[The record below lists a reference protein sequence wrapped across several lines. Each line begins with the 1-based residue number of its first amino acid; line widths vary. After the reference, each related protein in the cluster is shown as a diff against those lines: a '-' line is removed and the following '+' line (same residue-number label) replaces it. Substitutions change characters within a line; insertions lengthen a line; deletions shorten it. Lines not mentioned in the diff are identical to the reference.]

1 MKTIICL
8 ISTILVSTVAIAHE
22 NPDSKGQ
29 CFIVDGKN
37 ITKPCVVSSGG
48 GAGGMYTAL
57 KIGKQNF
64 HIEESTLNPDSEDRS
79 IAIGKDLDHMM
90 DAEEYFRDGKSKK
103 IIINYKDGSWFC
115 NRQIK
120 GKLDVCYKTN

>member
-1 MKTIICL
+1 MNKIL
-8 ISTILVSTVAIAHE
+8 IMLVAGISVQAFAHE

-37 ITKPCVVSSGG
+37 ITKTCVVSSGG

-57 KIGKQNF
+57 KIGKQNY
-64 HIEESTLNPDSEDRS
+64 HIEETTMNPDSEERS
-79 IAIGKDLDHMM
+79 IAMGMDLDHMM
-90 DAEEYFRDGKSKK
+90 DAKEYYRDGNSKK
-103 IIINYKDGSWFC
+103 VIKTYKDGSWFC

-120 GKLDVCYKTN
+120 GKLDVCYKTH